1 MRESCVD
8 GAKETIQY
16 MKTKSPNLF
25 LLETRV
31 FLYAVLAASL
41 RSEPS
46 SDVLEELS
54 IRISSLKS
62 DMANRLQPALRRSI
76 DALLTA
82 LASATPEVLVV
93 DYADLFLAGK
103 NGWGAPSESSYLE
116 GLLYGNATMDVI
128 ERYAQFGFVKEPSFT
143 EPCDHIA
150 LECAFMA
157 ALGMELAAHASSGN
171 RGELKRLVD
180 AQSNFLQFH
189 MARWVPGWAE
199 KVKET
204 AGTDFYKAVA
214 DLACSLI
221 AADRDLLARI
231 AGATK
236 SKETSYFE
244 AFPS

>member
-1 MRESCVD
+1 M
-8 GAKETIQY
+8 
-16 MKTKSPNLF
+16 KSPNLRI
-25 LLETRV
+25 LEARAI
-31 FLYAVLAASL
+31 LYAILAVSL
-41 RSEPS
+41 SAEPS
-46 SDVLEELS
+46 AEVLNELTG
-54 IRISSLKS
+54 RISALK
-62 DMANRLQPALRRSI
+62 RGRGGWRQPALRRSI
-76 DALLTA
+76 DALLMA
-82 LASATPEVLVV
+82 LASATPEVLAV

-103 NGWGAPSESSYLE
+103 NGWGTPSESSYLE
-116 GLLYGNATMDVI
+116 GILYGNATMDVI
-128 ERYAQFGFVKEPSFT
+128 ERYAQFGFVKERSFT

-171 RGELKRLVD
+171 RCELKRLVD

-199 KVKET
+199 KVKEA